1 MLSKKMQDALNE
13 QINAELY
20 SAYIYLSMSAYF
32 EDANLSGF
40 ANWMRAQYQEEVAH
54 AMRFYNYV
62 HDRGGRVLL
71 KEIAAPQTEWKS
83 PVDVYEHTL
92 EHERHVSALIH
103 KLVDLANE
111 ENDHATHQMLQWF
124 VEEQVEEEA
133 TAEQVLEELRLIG
146 DNKGGLFMMNRE
158 MAQRQFGADAEE

>member
-158 MAQRQFGADAEE
+158 MAQRQFAADAEE